1 MRFDT
6 VLFDLDGTL
15 TQSGEGI
22 EKSVAHALRT
32 LGYPV
37 PPEERLREFVGPPLY
52 ESLLKIARVREEDVS
67 RAIEVFRERFREVGW
82 RENRVYPGIP
92 DLLSGIARS
101 GGHSIIVTGKP
112 EPLAQKVARYFGLD
126 RLLDGLVG
134 TRYDERRSDKEH
146 LIARALEGR
155 NPGRVAMVGDRR
167 FDIEA
172 ARRRGFFTIGVTYG
186 YGSREE
192 LEQAGADQIVET
204 PQALREFLEVPLPR
218 GRFLTFEGTD
228 GSGKT
233 TQLNRLRARLEE
245 MGYSLV
251 FTREPGGCPISERIR
266 QVVLDIG
273 SLGMSDECEAL
284 LFAAARAEHVRSII
298 LPALAA
304 GKIVLCD
311 RFLDSSIAY
320 QAYGRE
326 LGEDLIRQINAPAV
340 GRLKPDLT
348 VLLLTDA
355 ATALGRQR
363 AAHASDRMEVEKA
376 QYFDRVLAGYR
387 RLSEQEPDRFRV
399 IDAAGSI
406 DTVYS
411 AVEAAVL
418 DFLH

>member
-6 VLFDLDGTL
+6 ILFDLDGTL

-37 PPEERLREFVGPPLY
+37 PRKSNCGNLWGPPLY

-204 PQALREFLEVPLPR
+204 PQQLREFLEIPLPR

-251 FTREPGGCPISERIR
+251 FTREPGGCPIFRAHSAGRAR
-266 QVVLDIG
+266 YWFPG
-273 SLGMSDECEAL
+273 ACPTNARRFCSRP
-284 LFAAARAEHVRSII
+284 ARAEHVRSII

-363 AAHASDRMEVEKA
+363 ARARLGSHGGRKGP
-376 QYFDRVLAGYR
+376 VL
-387 RLSEQEPDRFRV
+387 
-399 IDAAGSI
+399 
-406 DTVYS
+406 
-411 AVEAAVL
+411 
-418 DFLH
+418 